1 MSMFKSFSA
10 VPDPE
15 AWLTRAMLR
24 ALTAACGCPTATEL
38 LSLWAGLIA
47 AARPGSRVA
56 LFLRESEGWTLTA
69 PPQETGEALSI
80 NEETLARAAS
90 QEKALIVDAL
100 RPPGAAAALATF
112 AGQGTWRGVLA
123 LWSDRGSLPGTEGDE
138 AETIALA
145 IGETLAALRR
155 SETSR
160 EEAVVAERERI
171 AAELHDGFLATL
183 RSARL
188 HAQIALK
195 DTRQDAEKAWTW
207 LERTE
212 MLLGTTSIEA
222 RKFML
227 GLRKLPDIEE
237 LVPWL
242 QDYASDF
249 ARESDVAVD
258 LRVSGDNHLT
268 RAQAYEATRLVR
280 QALGNVGDHARAKN
294 ASVIVLFGKHATTIS
309 VADDGVG
316 FDVESTLKRA
326 MDSSRNGIRG
336 MRYRVESIGGQM
348 HILSRPGEGT
358 TVTFRLRHGS
368 KSDAGTIPRFSGEP
382 A

>member
-1 MSMFKSFSA
+1 VSMFESSDT
-10 VPDPE
+10 VPGPE

-38 LSLWAGLIA
+38 LSLWAVLVA
-47 AARPGSRVA
+47 TARPGSRVA

-69 PPQETGEALSI
+69 PPRETGEPLSI
-80 NEETLARAAS
+80 GEETLALAAS
-90 QEKALIVDAL
+90 QEKSLLVDAL
-100 RPPGAAAALATF
+100 RPPGAAAALASF
-112 AGQGTWRGVLA
+112 AARGTWRGVLA
-123 LWSDRGSLPGTEGDE
+123 LWSDRGSLSETAGDD

-145 IGETLAALRR
+145 IGETLTALRR

-160 EEAVVAERERI
+160 EKAVAADRERV

-188 HAQIALK
+188 HAQLAIK
-195 DTRQDAEKAWTW
+195 DAQDDPEKALSW

-212 MLLGTTSIEA
+212 KLLGTTSVEA
-222 RKFML
+222 RKFLL
-227 GLRKLPDIEE
+227 GLRKLPDVEE

-249 ARESDVAVD
+249 ARENDVAVD
-258 LRVSGDNHLT
+258 LRVSGDNRLT

-280 QALGNVGDHARAKN
+280 QALGNVGDHAHARN
-294 ASVIVLFGKHATTIS
+294 ASVMVLFGNHATTIS
-309 VADDGVG
+309 VADDGAG

-336 MRYRVESIGGQM
+336 MRYRIESIGGEM

-368 KSDAGTIPRFSGEP
+368 KSDPGTIPRFSKEP
-382 A
+382 V